1 MWNVRNALLIV
12 ILAFKMFEY
21 NPQLR
26 EIKHEVSRFKEEI
39 IHLIEGQER
48 EGHKTFDKE
57 NYFATFIKD
66 SPRLI

>member
-1 MWNVRNALLIV
+1 
-12 ILAFKMFEY
+12 MFEY

-57 NYFATFIKD
+57 NYCATFIKD